1 MQWLGVEFLFRK
13 ILYTSFILQI
23 LEVQQKYALSELP
36 KKNYK
41 WSIKTEKKIKGI
53 VKWGKKLAIYT
64 NLKTFGAT
72 LRIRTKSDFLGKF

>member
-1 MQWLGVEFLFRK
+1 MQWLGVEFLYRK

-41 WSIKTEKKIKGI
+41 
-53 VKWGKKLAIYT
+53 
-64 NLKTFGAT
+64 
-72 LRIRTKSDFLGKF
+72 